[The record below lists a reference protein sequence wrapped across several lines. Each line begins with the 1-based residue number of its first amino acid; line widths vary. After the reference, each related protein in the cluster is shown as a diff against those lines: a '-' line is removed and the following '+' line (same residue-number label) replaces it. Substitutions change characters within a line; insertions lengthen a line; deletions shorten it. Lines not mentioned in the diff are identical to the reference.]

1 MVSIVNGYF
10 CATGC
15 DERLAKKNIDPRN
28 PHNDPV
34 KQEQLDANDPA
45 KVREKEIEEAEE
57 ARLDPKRNP
66 AEDRGE
72 AVVFG
77 GSLASVAVRS
87 DSQSDASGASVSA
100 AISSRSGQPGS
111 DAGQS
116 NSESEDRLEP
126 GSLVDVYA

>member
-15 DERLAKKNIDPRN
+15 DEQLAKKNIDPRN
-28 PHNDPV
+28 PHDNPV
-34 KQEQLDANDPA
+34 KQEQLDAKDPK

-77 GSLASVAVRS
+77 GSLASEAARS
-87 DSQSDASGASVSA
+87 ASQSGA
-100 AISSRSGQPGS
+100 
-111 DAGQS
+111 DQS
-116 NSESEDRLEP
+116 NVAPTDRQGRLEP
-126 GSLVDVYA
+126 GSLLDVYA